1 MTDPNFHIRTP
12 RLYLSH
18 LQPEDP
24 DHCDFLARLYNSPEF
39 IAAEGETKIK
49 TVRDAQEVIS
59 NRFRKDHARNGYGQY
74 LLSKEPSD
82 WDHTSASG
90 SSHFGDD
97 IKYHTLIGTVSLM
110 RGEGPDAFSAPD
122 LGFAIL
128 PEHMRKGYAREACIG
143 LMEDVERA
151 LGQKDILGLH
161 DPANKGSAA
170 VFRSLGFKDMG
181 LHVLK
186 AFGGVTGQ
194 VWIKKDMDED
204 LKKYGFDE

>member
-12 RLYLSH
+12 RLYLSY
-18 LQPEDP
+18 LQAEYPN
-24 DHCDFLARLYNSPEF
+24 HCDFLVRLYNSPEF
-39 IAAEGETKIK
+39 IAAEGETKIQ
-49 TVRDAQEVIS
+49 TIQDAQKLIS
-59 NRFRKDHARNGYGQY
+59 NRFRQDHARNAYGQY
-74 LLSKEPSD
+74 LISKKPSD
-82 WDHTSASG
+82 WDHTSASE
-90 SSHFGDD
+90 SSNFGEDV
-97 IKYHTLIGTVSLM
+97 KYHKLIGTASLM

-143 LMEDVERA
+143 LMDYVERE

-170 VFRSLGFKDMG
+170 VFRSLEFKDMG

-186 AFGGVTGQ
+186 TFGGVTGR

-204 LKKYGFDE
+204 LKKYGFNE